1 MSTSQEMG
9 KISVYQRTMGVIFGD
24 ANFVKNQAKSSELFS
39 LMVSRKKISFTE
51 VYSNV
56 LTNHSIM

>member
-9 KISVYQRTMGVIFGD
+9 KISVYQVTMGVIFGD

-39 LMVSRKKISFTE
+39 CFEFCGCNLQYEPT
-51 VYSNV
+51 V
-56 LTNHSIM
+56 LHQQ